1 MYQRKKYTD
10 SMSME
15 QGVEISVELV
25 EHTKTDYDKPWGDP
39 NREVPDGTYEITVDL
54 SESDVNKFANGIT
67 INLPD
72 GGIFECSL
80 EDGGGWYRFTSS
92 NGNGFYTEYDN

>member
-1 MYQRKKYTD
+1 MLQPKEYSNSLK
-10 SMSME
+10 ME
-15 QGVEISVELV
+15 QGVEISVELI

-80 EDGGGWYRFTSS
+80 EDGGGWYRFTNS
-92 NGNGFYTEYDN
+92 NGNGFYTEYDS

>member
-1 MYQRKKYTD
+1 MYHRKGYTD

-15 QGVEISVELV
+15 QGVEISVELI
-25 EHTKTDYDKPWGDP
+25 EHTKTDYGKPYGDP
-39 NREVPDGTYEITVDL
+39 TREVPDGTYEITVDL

-80 EDGGGWYRFTSS
+80 EDGDGWYRFTSS
-92 NGNGFYTEYDN
+92 SGNGFYTEYDN

>member
-1 MYQRKKYTD
+1 MLKPKKY
-10 SMSME
+10 SNLLKME

-25 EHTKTDYDKPWGDP
+25 EQTKTDYDKPWGDP

-67 INLPD
+67 ISLPD

-80 EDGGGWYRFTSS
+80 EDGNGWYRFTSS
-92 NGNGFYTEYDN
+92 NGNGFYTEYDS

>member
-1 MYQRKKYTD
+1 MLQPKEYSNSLK
-10 SMSME
+10 ME

-54 SESDVNKFANGIT
+54 SASDVRKFPNGIT

-72 GGIFECSL
+72 GGTFKCSL
-80 EDGGGWYRFTSS
+80 ENGDGYYSFTNSS
-92 NGNGFYTEYDN
+92 GKGFYTEYTN